1 MCQRDGSLLARPLR
15 MRSPWRRARCIGRA
29 PARVRM
35 PRRNLLIVADPLW
48 MCGPFAWDGSKLRV
62 EVVAATSAVV
72 DAEGQLFRLHDPIG
86 FELLTG
92 FLEAKENVA
101 LD

>member
-1 MCQRDGSLLARPLR
+1 M
-15 MRSPWRRARCIGRA
+15 GRA

-62 EVVAATSAVV
+62 EVVAATSAAV

-92 FLEAKENVA
+92 FLEVKENIA